1 MKIFVGM
8 ILATGIIL
16 YVFAGSTW
24 LLVAA
29 LVAMIGAVYLI
40 RRFHRYRINKA
51 RENFFNNRAEAK
63 QLLHKIETV
72 RDERKGSFVAKISSL
87 AERLAEFDR
96 LTEDNALVNWFDELL
111 AVNQL
116 VSELFALQAEISSSD
131 DINLEYKA
139 RATKLREQLQYPL
152 SNDILD
158 PKFLQSKKTYQAAMA
173 MIGSD
178 SDWNH
183 IYDKF
188 VEAQDL
194 YEEYKRD
201 ALSQKST
208 KYLMN

>member
-29 LVAMIGAVYLI
+29 LVTMIGLVYLI
-40 RRFHRYRINKA
+40 RRFHRYRINQA
-51 RENFFNNRAEAK
+51 RQNFFNNRAEAK

-72 RDERKGSFVAKISSL
+72 RDEHKGSFVAKISSL
-87 AERLAEFDR
+87 AGRLAEFDR
-96 LTEDNALVNWFDELL
+96 LTADNSRVDWFDELL

-116 VSELFALQAEISSSD
+116 VSELFALQNEISSSD

-152 SNDILD
+152 SKDILD

-194 YEEYKRD
+194 YEEYKQD